1 MKTTAAMIE
10 VMKEYEEGKQIEF
23 SYDGRNWRL
32 LKSIPIWSWD
42 HTDYRIA
49 KEKKYRPYKDTNE
62 MIDDFCKRSGA
73 KRSAMGE
80 PFIWIKDEYKKY
92 LITSISNL
100 FCTIVDIEVST
111 RSMEDLFGYYTYLDD
126 SPCGIEEN

>member
-1 MKTTAAMIE
+1 MKTTAEMIE
-10 VMKEYEEGKQIEF
+10 VMKAYEEGKQIEF
-23 SYDGRNWRL
+23 SYDGRNWSL
-32 LKSIPIWSWD
+32 LKSIPIWAWD

-49 KEKKYRPYKDTNE
+49 EKNKYRPYKDTNE
-62 MIDDFCKRSGA
+62 MIDDFCKRSKA

-111 RSMEDLFGYYTYLDD
+111 RSMQDLFEYYTYLDG
-126 SPCGIEEN
+126 SPCGILE